1 MPSLIWT
8 TVFLFLLLE
17 LAVTLI
23 LVLPVPRRVRNVLAR
38 NVVTK
43 FNLGERLGKP
53 ILFVAIALSFALLES
68 YVAHQR
74 ILARLE
80 HEHGGGAADMYSQQH
95 ERVYHAQDKERK
107 YKSERNMYLAGF
119 SLTLLFV
126 IGRILKLMQESV
138 ELEEEKDRVK
148 TFVDDSNKKEVE
160 AKSAEA
166 KQANTTT
173 STTDKKKD

>member
-8 TVFLFLLLE
+8 TVFSFLLLE

-23 LVLPVPRRVRNVLAR
+23 LVLPVPRRVRNFLAR
-38 NVVTK
+38 NVVSR

-80 HEHGGGAADMYSQQH
+80 HEHGGDDMYSQQH
-95 ERVYHAQDKERK
+95 GRVYHAQDKERK

-119 SLTLLFV
+119 SLTLVFV

-148 TFVDDSNKKEVE
+148 KFVDDSSKKEVE
-160 AKSAEA
+160 VKSAVA
-166 KQANTTT
+166 KQADTTT
-173 STTDKKKD
+173 STADKKKD